1 MEEFQTLVN
10 PEMPIPRFITE
21 LTGISDDMVCDAP
34 LFKEIAHE
42 FLSFI
47 GDSILV
53 AHNSGFDM
61 RFLNSEI
68 GRVYPDYRMANP
80 CLCTV
85 QLSRKLLPNILNHK
99 LKTVAE
105 HYSIDL
111 VNHHR
116 ASADAYATAH
126 IFVNL
131 LAKLR
136 TRGVNDLAAV
146 RKMGSRSRVRWVY

>member
-1 MEEFQTLVN
+1 
-10 PEMPIPRFITE
+10 
-21 LTGISDDMVCDAP
+21 
-34 LFKEIAHE
+34 
-42 FLSFI
+42 
-47 GDSILV
+47 
-53 AHNSGFDM
+53 M
-61 RFLNSEI
+61 RFLNFEI
-68 GRVYPDYRMANP
+68 GRVFGDYRMANP

-85 QLSRKLLPNILNHK
+85 QLSRKLLPDIVNHK

-111 VNHHR
+111 INHHR

-136 TRGVNDLAAV
+136 TRGVKDLAAV
-146 RKMGSRSRVRWVY
+146 RKMGSRKHRYVR